1 MPNAPLHRAPGAP
14 WPPVGAHGESDRAHS
29 PLAPTL
35 ADCAC
40 PCPGRRLFTGLLA
53 GAGMTLAWPA
63 MASIPECKRSSLAK
77 AVPADQVEAAARQQ
91 YRQMLQQASSE
102 RALVS
107 TDEPQLQRLRSIAA
121 RIIPFTPACNPRA
134 SEWRWEVN
142 LIASRSINAFCMPGG
157 KIAFFYGILAELQL
171 DDDEVAMIMGHE
183 AAHAL
188 LEHAREQMSKGA
200 LTTGGL
206 RLLSALFGLGQLG
219 DLAAQ
224 AGAQLLTLKFSRD
237 DEGEADRLG
246 LQMAARAGYDPRSG
260 VTLWQKMMRAGGSK
274 PPQILST
281 HPTGPARIKDIESK
295 LPEVLPV
302 FQAAPK
308 PPKRYSPAPPL
319 PAARPRQP

>member
-1 MPNAPLHRAPGAP
+1 
-14 WPPVGAHGESDRAHS
+14 
-29 PLAPTL
+29 
-35 ADCAC
+35 
-40 PCPGRRLFTGLLA
+40 
-53 GAGMTLAWPA
+53 MTLAWPA
-63 MASIPECKRSSLAK
+63 TASIPECKRSSLAK

-91 YRQMLQQASSE
+91 YRQMLQQASNE

-260 VTLWQKMMRAGGSK
+260 VTL
-274 PPQILST
+274 
-281 HPTGPARIKDIESK
+281 
-295 LPEVLPV
+295 
-302 FQAAPK
+302 
-308 PPKRYSPAPPL
+308 
-319 PAARPRQP
+319 